1 MAFKPLANRVLI
13 EREEEITTTATGI
26 IIPDNAKEKP
36 LTGKVLA
43 VGVDAVDEGISEG
56 DVVVFGKYAGT
67 EITLDGKELL
77 ILTSDDILGIVS

>member
-13 EREEEITTTATGI
+13 KREAEVTTTASGI

-43 VGVDAVDEGISEG
+43 VGPDALDEGINEN
-56 DVVVFGKYAGT
+56 DVVLFGKYTGT
-67 EITLDGKELL
+67 EFTLDGEELL
-77 ILTSDDILGIVS
+77 ILNSDDILGIIS

>member
-43 VGVDAVDEGISEG
+43 VGVDATDEGISEG
-56 DVVVFGKYAGT
+56 DVVVFGKYTGT

-77 ILTSDDILGIVS
+77 ILNSDDILGIIG

>member
-13 EREEEITTTATGI
+13 EREKEITTTPTGI

-43 VGVDAVDEGISEG
+43 VGQDALDEGINEN
-56 DVVVFGKYAGT
+56 DVVLFGKYTGT
-67 EITLDGKELL
+67 ELTLDGKELL
-77 ILTSDDILGIVS
+77 ILTSDDILGIIS

>member
-43 VGVDAVDEGISEG
+43 VGVDATDEGISEG